1 MSLTATHLSL
11 NLSGR
16 RILSD
21 VSIEIPEGRVTALIG
36 PNGSGKS
43 TLLRCM
49 AGLINTPPGAIT
61 LGGQPL
67 HTLPRREIARRLAF
81 LPQTPILPEGITVR
95 RLVDRG
101 RTPYLG
107 TFRPMT
113 ARDRAVVEAALART
127 ALTEMAERPAAKLSG
142 GQRQRAFIAMTL
154 AQNTPVMLLD
164 EPTTYLDLPHQVEIL
179 KLMQSLNRSEGQTIV
194 MVLHD
199 LALACRY
206 ADHIIG
212 LKAGRTAFAG
222 PPQGAA
228 TTASLS
234 DLFDAPLRVLHIDGE
249 PAPVVLPG

>member
-11 NLSGR
+11 DLSGR

-49 AGLINTPPGAIT
+49 AGLIDTPPGAIA
-61 LGGQPL
+61 LGRQPL
-67 HTLPRREIARRLAF
+67 HALPRREIARRLAF

-95 RLVDRG
+95 RLVERG

-107 TFRPMT
+107 TFSPMT
-113 ARDRAVVEAALART
+113 AQDRAAVEAALART
-127 ALTEMAERPAAKLSG
+127 ALTDLSERPAARLSG

-222 PPQGAA
+222 PPQEAA

-234 DLFDAPLRVLHIDGE
+234 CLFDAPLRVLRIDGE